1 MSTIITLLCFILVLG
16 VTVFIHELGHFLF
29 AKKAG
34 IYCYEFSLGMG
45 PVLWKFNRKNDE
57 TTYAIRLFPIG
68 GFVQM
73 AGEAVDLDEDIPK
86 EKRMQSKTWMQRFL
100 TVSAGVIFNFLLAL
114 IIFFTVGMITGTD
127 DQKAYVGSIGENF
140 NVSSTN
146 LQVGDRVLKISG
158 KDSWSYNKALLL
170 LMTSEGKTI
179 SLEVKHENGTKEIIN
194 VEPTLVKPILDGDKK
209 VTGYEVVSEKTDDSE
224 YKYGIG
230 LNTKA
235 TSVKIKSVKDFFS
248 NIYHAVI
255 YSFVSFVSLIEQML
269 YTIFYLCVGK
279 ISLKSLSGPVG
290 IYQVVGE
297 SAKYGFINVI
307 YLIGYICVNV
317 GFINLLPLPAFDGG
331 RVFFMIIEAIRK
343 KPVSPKVEN
352 IIHAV
357 GLVLLMILM
366 VVITFNDIVRIFF
379 K

>member
-146 LQVGDRVLKISG
+146 LQVGDRVLKING

-179 SLEVKHENGTKEIIN
+179 SVEVKHENGTKEIIN
-194 VEPTLVKPILDGDKK
+194 VEPTLVKPILDDDKK

-248 NIYHAVI
+248 NVYHAVI

>member
-100 TVSAGVIFNFLLAL
+100 TVSAGVIFNFLLSL

-146 LQVGDRVLKISG
+146 LQVGDRVLKING

-194 VEPTLVKPILDGDKK
+194 VEPTLVKPILDDDKK

-248 NIYHAVI
+248 NVYHAVI

>member
-1 MSTIITLLCFILVLG
+1 MTLIYFILVLG
-16 VTVFIHELGHFLF
+16 ITVFIHELGHFIF

-45 PVLWKFNRKNDE
+45 PVIFKFNRKNDE
-57 TTYAIRLFPIG
+57 TTYCLRLFPIG

-73 AGEAVDLDEDIPK
+73 AGEAVDLDENIPK

-114 IIFFTVGMITGTD
+114 IVFFTVGMIVGTN
-127 DQKAYVGSIGENF
+127 DQKAYVGDISANF
-140 NVSSTN
+140 NVSTTNLKVGDQILKINNKRASTN
-146 LQVGDRVLKISG
+146 SR
-158 KDSWSYNKALLL
+158 ALLL
-170 LMTSEGKTI
+170 LTVNNGKTI
-179 SLEVKHENGTKEIIN
+179 DMLVKHEDGTTETIT
-194 VEPTLVKPILDGDKK
+194 VEPTSVKEILDDEKK
-209 VTGYEVVSEKTDDSE
+209 VIGYEKSDAEDAI
-224 YKYGIG
+224 YKYGISIASKQT
-230 LNTKA
+230 N
-235 TSVKIKSVKDFFS
+235 VKVTNVKDVFK
-248 NIYHAVI
+248 NIYEGI
-255 YSFVSFVSLIEQML
+255 LYSFRTFGGLIEQMFD
-269 YTIFYLCVGK
+269 IIAYLCTGK
-279 ISLKSLSGPVG
+279 LSISSLSGPVG
-290 IYQVVGE
+290 IYEVVGE
-297 SAKYGFINVI
+297 SAKKGLINVV

-366 VVITFNDIVRIFF
+366 VVITFNDIVRIFV

>member
-146 LQVGDRVLKISG
+146 LQVGDRVLKING

-194 VEPTLVKPILDGDKK
+194 VEPTLVKPILDDDKK

-248 NIYHAVI
+248 NVYHAVI

>member
-1 MSTIITLLCFILVLG
+1 MSTIITLLCFVLVLG

-73 AGEAVDLDEDIPK
+73 AGEAVDLDEDIP
-86 EKRMQSKTWMQRFL
+86 EDKRMQSKTWMQRFL
-100 TVSAGVIFNFLLAL
+100 TVSAGVLFNFLLAL
-114 IIFFTVGMITGTD
+114 VIFFIVGMITGTD

-140 NVSSTN
+140 KVSSSN
-146 LQVGDRVLKISG
+146 LQVGDQILKVNG
-158 KDSWSYNKALLL
+158 KNSWSSNKTLLL
-170 LMTSEGKTI
+170 LMVNSGKNL
-179 SLEVKHENGTKEIIN
+179 SLDVKHADGTKENIII
-194 VEPTLVKPILDGDKK
+194 EPTLVKEVVDDNNN
-209 VTGYEVVSEKTDDSE
+209 VTYEIVSEKTDDSE
-224 YKYGIG
+224 YKFGIG
-230 LNTKA
+230 LKTKS
-235 TSVKIKSVKDFFS
+235 TSVKVNSIKDFFS
-248 NIYHAVI
+248 NVYHGVI
-255 YSFVSFVSLIEQML
+255 YAFVSFASLIDQMV
-269 YTIFYLCVGK
+269 YTCFYLLTGK
-279 ISLKSLSGPVG
+279 LSLTSLSGPVG

-297 SAKYGFINVI
+297 SAKYGFINVV

-366 VVITFNDIVRIFF
+366 VVITFNDILRLFV

>member
-146 LQVGDRVLKISG
+146 LQVGDRVLKING

-194 VEPTLVKPILDGDKK
+194 VEPTLVKPILDDDKK

-248 NIYHAVI
+248 NVYHAVI

-331 RVFFMIIEAIRK
+331 RVFFMVIEAIRK

>member
-146 LQVGDRVLKISG
+146 LQVGDRVLKING

-194 VEPTLVKPILDGDKK
+194 VEPTLVKPILDDDKK

-248 NIYHAVI
+248 NIYHAVV

-357 GLVLLMILM
+357 GLALLMILM

>member
-146 LQVGDRVLKISG
+146 LQVGDRVLKING

-194 VEPTLVKPILDGDKK
+194 VEPTLVKPILDDDKK

-248 NIYHAVI
+248 NIYHAII

>member
-1 MSTIITLLCFILVLG
+1 MSTIITLLCFVLVLG

-29 AKKAG
+29 AKRAG

-73 AGEAVDLDEDIPK
+73 AGEAVDLDEDIP
-86 EKRMQSKTWMQRFL
+86 EDKRMQSKTWMQRFL
-100 TVSAGVIFNFLLAL
+100 TVSAGVLFNFLLAL
-114 IIFFTVGMITGTD
+114 VIFFIVGMITGTD

-140 NVSSTN
+140 KVSSSN
-146 LQVGDRVLKISG
+146 LQVGDQILKVNG
-158 KDSWSYNKALLL
+158 KNSWSSNKTLLL
-170 LMTSEGKTI
+170 LMVNSGKNL
-179 SLEVKHENGTKEIIN
+179 SLDVKHADGTKENIII
-194 VEPTLVKPILDGDKK
+194 EPTLVKEVVDDNNN
-209 VTGYEVVSEKTDDSE
+209 VTYEIVSEKTDDSE
-224 YKYGIG
+224 YKFGIG
-230 LNTKA
+230 LKTKS
-235 TSVKIKSVKDFFS
+235 TSVKVNSIKDFFS
-248 NIYHAVI
+248 NVYHGVI
-255 YSFVSFVSLIEQML
+255 YAFVSFASLIDQMV
-269 YTIFYLCVGK
+269 YTCFYLLTGK
-279 ISLKSLSGPVG
+279 LSLTSLSGPVG

-297 SAKYGFINVI
+297 SAKYGFINVV

-366 VVITFNDIVRIFF
+366 VVITFNDILRLFV

>member
-146 LQVGDRVLKISG
+146 LQVGDRVLKING

-194 VEPTLVKPILDGDKK
+194 VEPTLVKPILDDDKK

-248 NIYHAVI
+248 NVYHAVI

-297 SAKYGFINVI
+297 SAKYGFISVI

>member
-1 MSTIITLLCFILVLG
+1 MSTIITLLCFVLVLG

-73 AGEAVDLDEDIPK
+73 AGEAVDLDEDIP
-86 EKRMQSKTWMQRFL
+86 EDKRMQSKTWMQRFL
-100 TVSAGVIFNFLLAL
+100 TVSAGVLFNFLLAL
-114 IIFFTVGMITGTD
+114 VIFFIFGMITGTD

-140 NVSSTN
+140 KVSSSN
-146 LQVGDRVLKISG
+146 LQVGDQILKVNG
-158 KDSWSYNKALLL
+158 KNSWSSNKTLLL
-170 LMTSEGKTI
+170 LMVNSGKNL
-179 SLEVKHENGTKEIIN
+179 SLDVKHADGTKENIII
-194 VEPTLVKPILDGDKK
+194 EPTLVKK
-209 VTGYEVVSEKTDDSE
+209 VVDDNNNVTYEIVSEKTDDSE
-224 YKYGIG
+224 YKFGIG
-230 LNTKA
+230 LKTKS
-235 TSVKIKSVKDFFS
+235 TSVKVNSIKDFFS
-248 NIYHAVI
+248 NVYHGVI
-255 YSFVSFVSLIEQML
+255 YAFVSFASLIDQMV
-269 YTIFYLCVGK
+269 YTCFYLLTGK
-279 ISLKSLSGPVG
+279 ISLTSLSGPVG

-297 SAKYGFINVI
+297 SAKYGFINVV

-366 VVITFNDIVRIFF
+366 VVITFNDILRLFV

>member
-1 MSTIITLLCFILVLG
+1 MSTIITLLCFVLVLG

-73 AGEAVDLDEDIPK
+73 AGEAVDLDEDIP
-86 EKRMQSKTWMQRFL
+86 EDKRMQSKTWMQRFL
-100 TVSAGVIFNFLLAL
+100 TVSAGVLFNFLLAL
-114 IIFFTVGMITGTD
+114 VIFFIVGMITGTD

-140 NVSSTN
+140 KVSSSN
-146 LQVGDRVLKISG
+146 LQVGDQILKVNG
-158 KDSWSYNKALLL
+158 KNSWSSNKTLLL
-170 LMTSEGKTI
+170 LMVNSGKNL
-179 SLEVKHENGTKEIIN
+179 SLNVKHADGTKENIII
-194 VEPTLVKPILDGDKK
+194 EPTLVKEVVDDNNN
-209 VTGYEVVSEKTDDSE
+209 VTYEIVSEKTDDSE
-224 YKYGIG
+224 YKFGIG
-230 LNTKA
+230 LKTKS
-235 TSVKIKSVKDFFS
+235 TSVKVNSIKDFFS
-248 NIYHAVI
+248 NVYHGVI
-255 YSFVSFVSLIEQML
+255 YAFVSFASLIDQMV
-269 YTIFYLCVGK
+269 YTCFYLLTGK
-279 ISLKSLSGPVG
+279 LSLTSLSGPVG

-297 SAKYGFINVI
+297 SAKYGFINVV

-366 VVITFNDIVRIFF
+366 AVITFNDILRLFV

>member
-1 MSTIITLLCFILVLG
+1 MSAIITLLCFILVLG

-45 PVLWKFNRKNDE
+45 PVIWKFNRKNDE
-57 TTYAIRLFPIG
+57 TTYSLRLFPIG

-73 AGEAVDLDEDIPK
+73 AGEAVDLDENIP
-86 EKRMQSKTWMQRFL
+86 EDKRMQSKTWMQRFL

-114 IIFFTVGMITGTD
+114 VIFFTVGMITGTD
-127 DQKAYVGSIGENF
+127 DQKAYVGNISENF
-140 NVSSTN
+140 KVSSTN
-146 LQVGDRVLKISG
+146 LKVGDQILKING
-158 KDSWSYNKALLL
+158 KSSWSSNKTLLL
-170 LMTSEGKTI
+170 LMVNSGNNI
-179 SLEVKHENGTKEIIN
+179 SVEVKHADGTKELIN
-194 VEPTLVKPILDGDKK
+194 IEPTLVKEIKDENDNIK
-209 VTGYEVVSEKTDDSE
+209 YEIVNEKNDETT
-224 YKYGIG
+224 YKFGIG
-230 LNTKA
+230 LTRKS
-235 TSVKIKSVKDFFS
+235 TSVKVKNVKDFFNNLYHS
-248 NIYHAVI
+248 IIYA
-255 YSFVSFVSLIEQML
+255 FVNFVSLLDQMI
-269 YTIFYLCVGK
+269 YTIFYLCTGK
-279 ISLKSLSGPVG
+279 ISLSNLSGPVG

-297 SAKYGFINVI
+297 SAKYGFINVV

-343 KPVSPKVEN
+343 KPISPKVEN

-366 VVITFNDIVRIFF
+366 VVITFNDIVRIFI

>member
-146 LQVGDRVLKISG
+146 LQVGDRVLKING

-279 ISLKSLSGPVG
+279 ITLKSLSGPVG

>member
-146 LQVGDRVLKISG
+146 LQVGDRVLKING

-194 VEPTLVKPILDGDKK
+194 VEPTLVKPILDDDKK

-235 TSVKIKSVKDFFS
+235 TSVKIKNVKDFFS
-248 NIYHAVI
+248 NIYHAVV

>member
-73 AGEAVDLDEDIPK
+73 AGEAVDLDENIP
-86 EKRMQSKTWMQRFL
+86 EDKRMQSKTWMQRFL
-100 TVSAGVIFNFLLAL
+100 TVSAGVLFNFLLAL
-114 IIFFTVGMITGTD
+114 VIFFIVGMITGTD

-140 NVSSTN
+140 KVSSSN
-146 LQVGDRVLKISG
+146 LQVGDQILKVNG
-158 KDSWSYNKALLL
+158 KNSWSSNKTLLL
-170 LMTSEGKTI
+170 LMVNSGKNL
-179 SLEVKHENGTKEIIN
+179 SLDVKHADGTKENIII
-194 VEPTLVKPILDGDKK
+194 EPTLVKEVVDDNNN
-209 VTGYEVVSEKTDDSE
+209 VTYEIVSEKTDDSE
-224 YKYGIG
+224 YKFGIG
-230 LNTKA
+230 LKTKS
-235 TSVKIKSVKDFFS
+235 TSVKVNSIKDFFS
-248 NIYHAVI
+248 NVYHGVI
-255 YSFVSFVSLIEQML
+255 YAFVSFASLIDQMV
-269 YTIFYLCVGK
+269 YTCFYLLTGK
-279 ISLKSLSGPVG
+279 ISLTSLSGPVG

-297 SAKYGFINVI
+297 SAKYGFINVV

-366 VVITFNDIVRIFF
+366 VVITFNDILRLFV

>member
-16 VTVFIHELGHFLF
+16 VTVFIHELGNFLF

-73 AGEAVDLDEDIPK
+73 AGEAVDLDEDIP
-86 EKRMQSKTWMQRFL
+86 EDKRMQSKTWMQRFL
-100 TVSAGVIFNFLLAL
+100 TVSAGVLFNFLLAL
-114 IIFFTVGMITGTD
+114 VIFFIVGMITGTD

-140 NVSSTN
+140 KVSSSN
-146 LQVGDRVLKISG
+146 LQVGDQILKVNG
-158 KDSWSYNKALLL
+158 KNSWSSNKTLLL
-170 LMTSEGKTI
+170 LMVNSGKNL
-179 SLEVKHENGTKEIIN
+179 SLDVKHADGTKENIII
-194 VEPTLVKPILDGDKK
+194 EPTLVKEVVDDNNNVI
-209 VTGYEVVSEKTDDSE
+209 YEIVSEKTDDSE
-224 YKYGIG
+224 YKFGIG
-230 LNTKA
+230 LKTKS
-235 TSVKIKSVKDFFS
+235 TSVKVNSIKDFFS
-248 NIYHAVI
+248 NVYHGVI
-255 YSFVSFVSLIEQML
+255 YAFVSFASLIDQMV
-269 YTIFYLCVGK
+269 YTCFYLLTGK
-279 ISLKSLSGPVG
+279 ISLTSLSGPVG

-297 SAKYGFINVI
+297 SAKYGFINVV

-366 VVITFNDIVRIFF
+366 VVITFNDILRLFV